1 MKKQRITKTHLII
14 SFLARVGK
22 ATRFDTMRW
31 VAAFEGKPFIETS
44 NISYW
49 SGPDNI
55 IEKGYVQP
63 VGKKGNA
70 ILYSAT
76 PMGLK
81 KLETDDMMWIVK
93 DTLMGVY
100 DVQT

>member
-1 MKKQRITKTHLII
+1 MKKPRITKTHLII

-49 SGPDNI
+49 NGPDNI

-70 ILYSAT
+70 ILYSPT
-76 PMGLK
+76 SVGLK
-81 KLETDDMMWIVK
+81 KLETDNMLWIIMTGK
-93 DTLMGVY
+93 P
-100 DVQT
+100 DVV

>member
-1 MKKQRITKTHLII
+1 MKKPRITKTHLII

-22 ATRFDTMRW
+22 ATRIDTMKW
-31 VAAFEGKPFIETS
+31 VAMFEGKPFIETS
-44 NISYW
+44 NVSYW
-49 SGPDNI
+49 SGYNNI

-63 VGKKGNA
+63 VGKNGNA

-76 PMGLK
+76 SVGLK
-81 KLETDDMMWIVK
+81 KLETDNMTWIIK
-93 DTLMGVY
+93 DTRGGVY